1 MRPHLQSFAGE
12 SVDPYTTPLCTSGPT
27 FEVMRSSF
35 VERVLLLPAA
45 VLAWSVSHAIAHAL
59 EPRTTAV
66 PAPVSFAP
74 DENWDGIDGPWSSFT
89 LRIGT
94 PQQFVRTFV
103 SFQSY
108 QTWAVLP
115 QGCEAASDYSACAQQ
130 RGWIYNESASSTFDR
145 IGIYDLYIEQN
156 LGYEGNA
163 IYGYDTVGLGGE
175 GENGPTIANTTVGGF
190 AVLDFYLGIFGINPK
205 PTNFSSFNEPSPSY
219 MTKLKEQN
227 HIPSVSAGY
236 SAGAQYRFTG
246 ELATLTLG
254 GYDSSKFIPNNVT
267 FQFAV
272 DNERELVVAIQ
283 SITTPSKTP
292 SSPSATELLPTPI
305 YALLDTTVSQLW
317 LPLEACRAFE
327 ETFGIVYDNATDL
340 YLVNDT
346 LHQQLTSQ
354 NPNVTFTL
362 AQGLD
367 GGPTVQIELPYAAF
381 DLTAMPPYQG
391 LANQTHYFPLRR
403 AANES
408 QYTIGRTFFQEAYL
422 IVDWESQHFNVSQ
435 CAWNQTVQSHIVAIP
450 AYSGSTPAYI
460 SGNAS
465 QGRGQNSQLSKGD
478 IAGIVVAVVAAIAI
492 FFCLVL
498 WLWRRHSRAAK
509 AAARGEKLEEEPNDE
524 DASARGRNTTVF
536 PKAELE
542 GSSPLPLPGRDSSGS
557 KRILSA
563 PDSAGPDTPGAASLS
578 IGGYFRPGSVPESP
592 STPTAGEGTHSST
605 QSSSGCGTHASSVVL
620 SPLSPSNTS
629 EADSRE
635 RQVFEMAGDMPTI
648 KEKDGKALS
657 EKEAL
662 RHREKVYNGVGK
674 PAADVNEGV
683 REPRRVNP
691 EDIVRADTRH
701 VMRGGGEDGPIGLA
715 VGDPRD
721 SFRHRAFSFE
731 EERDVSGTGSSDE
744 LYSSRS

>member
-1 MRPHLQSFAGE
+1 
-12 SVDPYTTPLCTSGPT
+12 
-27 FEVMRSSF
+27 MRSSF
-35 VERVLLLPAA
+35 LERILLLPAA
-45 VLAWSVSHAIAHAL
+45 LLGWSVSHSLAHGL
-59 EPRTTAV
+59 EARTTTV
-66 PAPVSFAP
+66 PAPISFAP

-175 GENGPTIANTTVGGF
+175 GENGPTIENTTVGGF

-227 HIPSVSAGY
+227 YIPSISAGY

-254 GYDSSKFIPNNVT
+254 GYDTSKFVPNNVT
-267 FQFAV
+267 FEFAV
-272 DNERELVVAIQ
+272 DNERDLVVAIQ
-283 SITTPSKTP
+283 SITTPSKIP
-292 SSPSATELLPTPI
+292 SSPAATELLPTPI
-305 YALLDTTVSQLW
+305 YALLDTTVSQIW

-327 ETFGIVYDNATDL
+327 ETFGIVYDNATEL
-340 YLVNDT
+340 YLVNET
-346 LHQQLTSQ
+346 LHQQLTDQ
-354 NPNVTFTL
+354 NPNITFTL
-362 AQGLD
+362 AQGLS

-381 DLTAMPPYQG
+381 DLTALPPYQG
-391 LANQTHYFPLRR
+391 LANKTYYFPLRR

-422 IVDWESQHFNVSQ
+422 TVDWESERFNVSQ
-435 CAWNQTVQSHIVAIP
+435 CAWNQTAQSHIVAIP
-450 AYSGSTPAYI
+450 AYRGSSPAYI
-460 SGNAS
+460 SGNTLP
-465 QGRGQNSQLSKGD
+465 GGGQTGDLSKGA
-478 IAGIVVAVVAAIAI
+478 IAGIVVGVVAGVAI

-498 WLWRRHSRAAK
+498 WLWRRRSRAAK
-509 AAARGEKLEEEPNDE
+509 AADRGEKLEGDINDG
-524 DASARGRNTTVF
+524 DPFTRGHNTTVF

-542 GSSPLPLPGRDSSGS
+542 GNGH
-557 KRILSA
+557 
-563 PDSAGPDTPGAASLS
+563 
-578 IGGYFRPGSVPESP
+578 
-592 STPTAGEGTHSST
+592 GT
-605 QSSSGCGTHASSVVL
+605 QASSVVL

-635 RQVFEMAGDMPTI
+635 RQIFEMAGDMPTI
-648 KEKDGKALS
+648 REKDGKALS

-662 RHREKVYNGVGK
+662 RHREKVYNGVEN
-674 PAADVNEGV
+674 PAADVHDGI
-683 REPRRVNP
+683 RERRRINP
-691 EDIVRADTRH
+691 ENVVRADTRH
-701 VMRGGGEDGPIGLA
+701 LMQGEGEGDIGLA
-715 VGDPRD
+715 MGEPRD
-721 SFRHRAFSFE
+721 FFRHRAFSFE
-731 EERDVSGTGSSDE
+731 EERDGAGTESSDE
-744 LYSSRS
+744 LYSFRS